1 MQSYIVKQP
10 IHNEENELWA
20 YEILYVDE
28 GTGMGIVGDS
38 NAANAVETLL
48 MQFQSGDFLEGK
60 IEFVNFTPNLL
71 FRNVPRIFD
80 PDKLV
85 IQIDEDVLLNPLA
98 VKIVQKYKKQNYKV
112 ALKGFEFNSRYLT
125 ALDYVD
131 IIKLNFARGVA
142 SLDNIV
148 EIATGLKKEIVAYN
162 INDQKALDAAKHL
175 HIRFMQG
182 PYIATVLPEKTR
194 NMQHLQ
200 GNFLQLMAAVTRDE
214 INFDEVE
221 ELVSRDVTL
230 TYALFKLVNSA
241 YFALRKKVS
250 SVHQAL
256 VVLGMGQLK
265 QWIYLMSFR
274 SDAQM
279 PSEFIKVSFLRA
291 NLCAELL
298 LLAQDMPLSKS
309 EAYLMGMFSTL
320 GNLLDMPLE
329 EALGQLNL
337 SDVIIEALLEKKG
350 RAGTLYSLVLHYE
363 QGNWVEMSNNAQEL
377 GIPVHVISQKYFECI
392 DMVNEMWDSVLG

>member
-10 IHNEENELWA
+10 IHNEANELWA

-60 IEFVNFTPNLL
+60 VAFVNFTPNLL

-148 EIATGLKKEIVAYN
+148 EIAAGLKKEIIAYN
-162 INDQKALDAAKHL
+162 INDQKAMDAARQL
-175 HIRFMQG
+175 HIKFMQG

-200 GNFLQLMAAVTRDE
+200 GNFLQLMAAVTKDE
-214 INFDEVE
+214 VDFDEVE

-298 LLAQDMPLSKS
+298 LLAEDMPLSKS
-309 EAYLMGMFSTL
+309 EAYLLGMFSTL
-320 GNLLDMPLE
+320 DNLLDMPLE

-337 SDVIIEALLEKKG
+337 SDVIIEALLERKG

-363 QGNWVEMSNNAQEL
+363 QGNWVEMSNDAQEL